1 MKTDTTQSRHCGLLW
16 RSIFFPLA
24 FIYMELLFHIAIY
37 GSAGSSI
44 LHPLTFALACGLTL
58 SALTSFWHRYANA
71 AIAYLLWSIFT
82 IYYIAQF
89 VYYKI
94 FRTFLSLVSIGGAQD
109 AMNFRTVLFSA
120 LRSNWYIIV
129 LFLLPLIC
137 LIIMNR
143 FWFSFG
149 RCRIG
154 QKPGVLR
161 AVLVQLGISAA
172 AWVLAI
178 CILAVHGTAAYTPYA
193 LFHGRYVLELSMNK
207 LGVMVTTGRD
217 CVTMVTQSSQ
227 SKTFELA
234 DIGDNQSDAQT
245 AASDINAASADETD
259 FHQLLRPAAQI
270 RRQDQPRPTSLYMFR
285 RSMKA

>member
-1 MKTDTTQSRHCGLLW
+1 MKTDTTQSRHSGLLW

-24 FIYMELLFHIAIY
+24 FVYMELLFHIAIY

-137 LIIMNR
+137 LIIMCSGQCWCSWVSPQLHGYLPSV
-143 FWFSFG
+143 FWQ
-149 RCRIG
+149 C
-154 QKPGVLR
+154 
-161 AVLVQLGISAA
+161 
-172 AWVLAI
+172 
-178 CILAVHGTAAYTPYA
+178 
-193 LFHGRYVLELSMNK
+193 
-207 LGVMVTTGRD
+207 TG
-217 CVTMVTQSSQ
+217 
-227 SKTFELA
+227 
-234 DIGDNQSDAQT
+234 
-245 AASDINAASADETD
+245 
-259 FHQLLRPAAQI
+259 
-270 RRQDQPRPTSLYMFR
+270 PRPTLHMRCSTDAMYLNCP
-285 RSMKA
+285 

>member
-1 MKTDTTQSRHCGLLW
+1 MKTDTTQSRHSGLLW

-24 FIYMELLFHIAIY
+24 FVYMELLFHIAIY

-143 FWFSFG
+143 FWF
-149 RCRIG
+149 
-154 QKPGVLR
+154 
-161 AVLVQLGISAA
+161 
-172 AWVLAI
+172 
-178 CILAVHGTAAYTPYA
+178 H
-193 LFHGRYVLELSMNK
+193 
-207 LGVMVTTGRD
+207 
-217 CVTMVTQSSQ
+217 
-227 SKTFELA
+227 LA
-234 DIGDNQSDAQT
+234 D
-245 AASDINAASADETD
+245 AASGRSLVCSGQCWCSWVSP
-259 FHQLLRPAAQI
+259 QLHGYLPSVFWQCTG
-270 RRQDQPRPTSLYMFR
+270 PRPTLHMRCSTDAMYLNCP
-285 RSMKA
+285 

>member
-1 MKTDTTQSRHCGLLW
+1 M
-16 RSIFFPLA
+16 
-24 FIYMELLFHIAIY
+24 
-37 GSAGSSI
+37 
-44 LHPLTFALACGLTL
+44 
-58 SALTSFWHRYANA
+58 
-71 AIAYLLWSIFT
+71 
-82 IYYIAQF
+82 
-89 VYYKI
+89 
-94 FRTFLSLVSIGGAQD
+94 
-109 AMNFRTVLFSA
+109 
-120 LRSNWYIIV
+120 

>member
-37 GSAGSSI
+37 GSAGSNI

-149 RCRIG
+149 RCRIC
-154 QKPGVLR
+154 L
-161 AVLVQLGISAA
+161 L
-172 AWVLAI
+172 
-178 CILAVHGTAAYTPYA
+178 YTSP
-193 LFHGRYVLELSMNK
+193 SP
-207 LGVMVTTGRD
+207 RD
-217 CVTMVTQSSQ
+217 CS
-227 SKTFELA
+227 
-234 DIGDNQSDAQT
+234 
-245 AASDINAASADETD
+245 
-259 FHQLLRPAAQI
+259 
-270 RRQDQPRPTSLYMFR
+270 
-285 RSMKA
+285 

>member
-1 MKTDTTQSRHCGLLW
+1 MKTDTTQSRHSGLLW

-120 LRSNWYIIV
+120 LRSNWYISAV
-129 LFLLPLIC
+129 PAATY
-137 LIIMNR
+137 M
-143 FWFSFG
+143 SYHHE
-149 RCRIG
+149 
-154 QKPGVLR
+154 Q
-161 AVLVQLGISAA
+161 VLVFIWQMPHRAEAWCAQGSAGA
-172 AWVLAI
+172 AGYLRS
-178 CILAVHGTAAYTPYA
+178 CMGTCHLYSGSA
-193 LFHGRYVLELSMNK
+193 
-207 LGVMVTTGRD
+207 RD
-217 CVTMVTQSSQ
+217 
-227 SKTFELA
+227 
-234 DIGDNQSDAQT
+234 
-245 AASDINAASADETD
+245 
-259 FHQLLRPAAQI
+259 
-270 RRQDQPRPTSLYMFR
+270 
-285 RSMKA
+285 

>member
-1 MKTDTTQSRHCGLLW
+1 MKTDTTQSRHSGLLW

-137 LIIMNR
+137 LIIWQMPHR
-143 FWFSFG
+143 AEAWCAQGSAG
-149 RCRIG
+149 AAG
-154 QKPGVLR
+154 YLR
-161 AVLVQLGISAA
+161 SCMGTCHLYSGSA
-172 AWVLAI
+172 
-178 CILAVHGTAAYTPYA
+178 
-193 LFHGRYVLELSMNK
+193 
-207 LGVMVTTGRD
+207 RD
-217 CVTMVTQSSQ
+217 CGLHSICAV
-227 SKTFELA
+227 
-234 DIGDNQSDAQT
+234 
-245 AASDINAASADETD
+245 
-259 FHQLLRPAAQI
+259 
-270 RRQDQPRPTSLYMFR
+270 PRTLCT
-285 RSMKA
+285 

>member
-1 MKTDTTQSRHCGLLW
+1 MPDENRYNSKQTQWS
-16 RSIFFPLA
+16 A
-24 FIYMELLFHIAIY
+24 VAFHIL
-37 GSAGSSI
+37 SAGLCLYGAPVSHCNLWICRRQSI

-71 AIAYLLWSIFT
+71 TIAYLLWSIFT

-129 LFLLPLIC
+129 LFLPPLIC

-161 AVLVQLGISAA
+161 AVLVRLGISA
-172 AWVLAI
+172 L
-178 CILAVHGTAAYTPYA
+178 HGYLPSV
-193 LFHGRYVLELSMNK
+193 FWQC
-207 LGVMVTTGRD
+207 TG
-217 CVTMVTQSSQ
+217 
-227 SKTFELA
+227 
-234 DIGDNQSDAQT
+234 
-245 AASDINAASADETD
+245 
-259 FHQLLRPAAQI
+259 
-270 RRQDQPRPTSLYMFR
+270 PRPTLHMRCSTDAMYLNCP
-285 RSMKA
+285 